1 MFWNEEILSRGFLVL
16 GGSAVAVAGAAA
28 IHLLY
33 DIFSRKVK
41 VQDRLGW
48 AFLMFMLAVNTFM
61 VSLLVVRIDNLH
73 REQRIRA
80 DFLPPRA
87 AFAKMQEAI
96 ADAGE
101 GSTIYAV
108 NSFEVPFLGLYA
120 NSEEAVRAEEARKQ
134 YFDLIETKLSQIN
147 YYRIIQIR
155 AKETANLATLV
166 GPTYIQHFKAML
178 DFQEKSEGDKATS
191 LRISHTHYSM
201 SFVIVEKATSGRSY
215 LFWQV
220 DNRLPTQGE
229 LGGFKAAGYMY
240 VIDPD
245 EVIIRRFM
253 SLLRQVEQAKG
264 VRPVHREELEPTS
277 PPALPSR

>member
-1 MFWNEEILSRGFLVL
+1 MLWNEDILGRVL
-16 GGSAVAVAGAAA
+16 IGLGTSAAAVAGAAA
-28 IHLLY
+28 IHVLY
-33 DIFSRKVK
+33 DIFSGKIREKN
-41 VQDRLGW
+41 RLGW
-48 AFLMFMLAVNTFM
+48 AFLLFMVTVNTSIA
-61 VSLLVVRIDNLH
+61 SLLVAKVDSLH
-73 REQRIRA
+73 KEQRIRA

-87 AFAKMQEAI
+87 AFSKMQEAI
-96 ADAGE
+96 SDAGE

-120 NSEEAVRAEEARKQ
+120 NAEEAARAEEARKQ
-134 YFDLIETKLSQIN
+134 YFELIEKKLDKIN

-155 AKETANLATLV
+155 DTETANLAALV

-178 DFQEKSEGDKATS
+178 DFQERSEGDKATS
-191 LRISHTHYSM
+191 LRVAHTHYSM
-201 SFVIVEKATSGRSY
+201 SFVIIEKATSGRSY

-220 DNRLPTQGE
+220 DNRLPTK
-229 LGGFKAAGYMY
+229 GGFKAAGYMY

-253 SLLRQVEQAKG
+253 SLLRQVEQEKG
-264 VRPVHREELEPTS
+264 VRPVHREELEPAS